1 MEGACLFAV
10 NEKYDPAVKRPEVE
24 YEKLSILPPNFLERY
39 TKLLEGPFDT
49 HGRLRTVQELETFVT
64 EIEMLIN
71 ESNDSHGGKNYGDD

>member
-1 MEGACLFAV
+1 MEGSCLFAV
-10 NEKYDPAVKRPEVE
+10 NVKYDPAVKRPEVE

-64 EIEMLIN
+64 EIDMLIN
-71 ESNDSHGGKNYGDD
+71 ESNGSHRGENYGDD